1 MMKAL
6 VITLTNNHPSNM
18 GSRML
23 LQSIKKTNSKL
34 EPMIIDATTPMTLA
48 QDLSKIDAINT
59 KGLEWSWPIDPSQ
72 DKLDMKTG
80 LYLRHYE
87 TNDITKVV
95 ACMVSHMRCWQMCI
109 DLDEPIVVLEHDAI
123 FNRTFDFKKDLT
135 KGFKG
140 GIIGLNNP
148 KGTTRKSKVFHDKVS
163 KKEGLQP
170 VPSVDELHDDPLPQG
185 LAGNSAYVI
194 SPTAAKKLLMK
205 TREIGMWPNDA
216 VMCKQFFPWLQVV
229 YPYYTEVQHGLGSTT
244 TGR

>member
-6 VITLTNNHPSNM
+6 VITLTNNYVSNL

-23 LQSIKKTNSKL
+23 LSSIKDTKSKL
-34 EPMIIDATTPMTLA
+34 ETMIVDATTPITLA
-48 QDLSKIDAINT
+48 EDLSKIDYINT
-59 KGLEWSWPIDPSQ
+59 TGLEWSWPITEDQ
-72 DKLDMKTG
+72 DRLDLKTG

-87 TNDITKVV
+87 TSDITKVV

-123 FNRTFDFKKDLT
+123 FTRKFDFKDLT
-135 KGFKG
+135 KDFKG
-140 GIIGLNNP
+140 GIIGLNHP
-148 KGTTRKSKVFHDKVS
+148 KGTTRKAKTFHEKVIVN
-163 KKEGLQP
+163 EGLQP
-170 VPSVDELHDDPLPQG
+170 VPSVDESHENPLPQG
-185 LAGNSAYVI
+185 IAGNSAYVI
-194 SPTAAKKLLMK
+194 SPNAAKKLLNK

-229 YPYYTEVQHGLGSTT
+229 YPYYTGIQQGLGSTT